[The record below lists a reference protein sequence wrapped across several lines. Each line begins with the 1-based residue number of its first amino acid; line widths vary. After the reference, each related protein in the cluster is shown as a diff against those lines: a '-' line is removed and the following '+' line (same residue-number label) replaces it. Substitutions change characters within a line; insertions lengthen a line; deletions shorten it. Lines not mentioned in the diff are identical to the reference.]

1 MSQRENESS
10 VADHGWQRLK
20 TRCEEYEF
28 EEIGKGSEWVEVD
41 TVKKSLT
48 KVIIQLDK
56 ACRKWTG
63 IRAQDTVHELAQLH
77 SKPQDIII
85 HTDGSLTETEIK
97 VVWVLLPTET
107 A

>member
-20 TRCEEYEF
+20 TQLRRVCEF

-41 TVKKSLT
+41 TEKKSLT

-56 ACRKWTG
+56 AF
-63 IRAQDTVHELAQLH
+63 
-77 SKPQDIII
+77 
-85 HTDGSLTETEIK
+85 
-97 VVWVLLPTET
+97 
-107 A
+107 